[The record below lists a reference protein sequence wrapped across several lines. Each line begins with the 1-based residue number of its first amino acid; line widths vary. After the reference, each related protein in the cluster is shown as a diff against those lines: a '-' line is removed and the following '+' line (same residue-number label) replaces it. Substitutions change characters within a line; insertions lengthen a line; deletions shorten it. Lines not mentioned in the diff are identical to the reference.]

1 MTTENTR
8 ELALDMLVSINEEG
22 QYSHLLLRQVL
33 EKYQYLDKKE
43 RAFLTRLT
51 EGTIERRI
59 TLDYVID
66 SFSRTKVNKMK
77 PLIRNLLRLG
87 VYQIMYMDSVPDS
100 AACNEAVKLARK
112 HGFSG
117 LSGFVNGVLRSVA
130 RGWKEVTYPD
140 ERTASAKA
148 WSVRYSVP
156 EWMIALWQA
165 SYGMEQ
171 TREILEGFQGEF
183 PLCIRVNKNKT
194 TPEDLRKKLEAA
206 GITVEAA
213 GGLSHAFFVRG
224 VDYPAAVPGFAEG
237 EFYVQ
242 DISSMRVAELADVKK
257 GDYVI
262 DVCAAPG
269 GKSIYLAELLK
280 GSGMVE
286 ARDLTEY
293 KVGMLEENIKRH
305 GLTNCKAVLM
315 DALADDADSHGRADV
330 LICDLPCS
338 GLGVMGKKTDIRYK
352 MTLEKAKELAGLQ
365 RQILS
370 VVHNYVKP
378 GGTLVYSTCTLHDE
392 ENEKNVEWFAKNF
405 PEFGLVSQEQ
415 IFNRAGQGDGYFLC
429 KFVRDGAGR

>member
-1 MTTENTR
+1 MMTENTR

-22 QYSHLLLRQVL
+22 QYSHLLLHQVL

-77 PLIRNLLRLG
+77 PFIRNLLRLG

-130 RGWKEVTYPD
+130 RGWKEVKYPD

-156 EWMIALWQA
+156 EWMVTLWRT
-165 SYGMEQ
+165 SYGMDK
-171 TREILEGFQGEF
+171 TKEILEGFQEEF
-183 PLCIRVNKNKT
+183 PLCIRVNRNKT
-194 TPEDLRKKLEAA
+194 TPEDLKKRLEAA

-213 GGLSHAFFVRG
+213 RGFSHAFFVRG
-224 VDYPAAVPGFAEG
+224 VDYPAALPGFAEG

-242 DISSMRVAELADVKK
+242 DISSMRVAELAGVRK

-269 GKSIYLAELLK
+269 GKSIYLAELLE

-315 DALADDADSHGRADV
+315 DALADDADSHDRADV

-352 MTLEKAKELAGLQ
+352 MTMEKAKELASLQ

-370 VVHNYVKP
+370 VVHKYVKP

-392 ENEKNVEWFAKNF
+392 ENEKNAEWFVKTF
-405 PEFGLVSQEQ
+405 PEFTLVSQEQ
-415 IFNRAGQGDGYFLC
+415 IFPRAGQGDGFFLG

>member
-1 MTTENTR
+1 M
-8 ELALDMLVSINEEG
+8 
-22 QYSHLLLRQVL
+22 
-33 EKYQYLDKKE
+33 
-43 RAFLTRLT
+43 
-51 EGTIERRI
+51 
-59 TLDYVID
+59 
-66 SFSRTKVNKMK
+66 
-77 PLIRNLLRLG
+77 
-87 VYQIMYMDSVPDS
+87 
-100 AACNEAVKLARK
+100 
-112 HGFSG
+112 
-117 LSGFVNGVLRSVA
+117 
-130 RGWKEVTYPD
+130 
-140 ERTASAKA
+140 
-148 WSVRYSVP
+148 
-156 EWMIALWQA
+156 
-165 SYGMEQ
+165 
-171 TREILEGFQGEF
+171 
-183 PLCIRVNKNKT
+183 
-194 TPEDLRKKLEAA
+194 
-206 GITVEAA
+206 EAA

-415 IFNRAGQGDGYFLC
+415 IFPRAGQGDGFFLC